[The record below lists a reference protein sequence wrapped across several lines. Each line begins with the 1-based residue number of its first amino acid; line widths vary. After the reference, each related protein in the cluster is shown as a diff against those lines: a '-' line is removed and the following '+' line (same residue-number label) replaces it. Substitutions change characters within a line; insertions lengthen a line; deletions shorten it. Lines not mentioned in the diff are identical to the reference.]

1 MGARRE
7 RLRRAL
13 EVGKVARRS
22 RLLRVLR
29 EIGVAG
35 ERPAT
40 PEAAREFR
48 QALEELGTTYVKL
61 GQLLSSRPD
70 LMPDVYIEELTR
82 LVDEVP
88 PVPFTELEPVIGRSI
103 GESAFARIDP
113 EPLAAASIAQ
123 IHKGLLTDGR
133 EVVVKIRRPGVLE
146 QARIDLDLLRS
157 TADFLE
163 RRSSRAQV
171 LQLSALAE
179 EVEQHLLAE
188 LDFTEEG
195 NNTELVGQM
204 LADYPDLLVPQVI
217 HPYVTEEVLV
227 LEHIEG
233 KRVGDD
239 HGLDEERAANL
250 AREFFRAYVRQ
261 VAAEGVYHADPHRG
275 NVLVTAD
282 GRLALLD
289 FGLLGRLDDD
299 TRTSIAQLLLAIAQN
314 RGDDV
319 AAPILSLSHT
329 TLESDEPAFVAEL
342 RRKLP
347 RYHWRPLSGIRTGD
361 ALADL
366 QRMSV
371 KYSIRLPTSFAL
383 VGKTLS
389 QADSIARTLDPSMDP
404 IELLRTD
411 ALELMLR
418 EGERRLAPTEF
429 ASYAFTQLS
438 PLARLPRRI
447 GQIADHVEEGTLR
460 IGITPA
466 NLEEL
471 EGVMRSAA
479 NRIGAAIIVAGL
491 LLASA
496 WMARVNDAIAVV
508 GFGVAAAL
516 GLYMLWKILRTLGL
530 CRRGGSATEMAVR

>member
-1 MGARRE
+1 
-7 RLRRAL
+7 
-13 EVGKVARRS
+13 VARS
-22 RLLRVLR
+22 SGLLRVLR

-48 QALEELGTTYVKL
+48 RALEELGTTYVKL

-88 PVPFTELEPVIGRSI
+88 PVPFEELEPVIRRSV
-103 GESAFARIDP
+103 GQSAFARIDP

-123 IHKGLLTDGR
+123 IHRALMTDGR

-146 QARIDLDLLRS
+146 QAKVDLDLLRS

-163 RRSSRAQV
+163 RRSDRAKLLQV
-171 LQLSALAE
+171 SALAE

-188 LDFTEEG
+188 LDFTEEA
-195 NNTELVGQM
+195 NNTELVGEM
-204 LADYPDLLVPQVI
+204 VADHPDLLVPKVI

-227 LEHIEG
+227 LEHIDG
-233 KRVGDD
+233 KRVADD
-239 HGLDEERAANL
+239 HGLDEERAAHL

-275 NVLVTAD
+275 NVLLTPD

-299 TRTSIAQLLLAIAQN
+299 ARTTIAQLLLAIAQN

-319 AAPILSLSHT
+319 AALILSLSHT

-371 KYSIRLPTSFAL
+371 KYAIRLPTSFAL

-404 IELLRTD
+404 IDLLRTD

-418 EGERRLAPTEF
+418 EAERRLEPTEF
-429 ASYAFTQLS
+429 ASYAFTQLA
-438 PLARLPRRI
+438 PLARLPRRV
-447 GQIADHVEEGTLR
+447 GQITDRLEEGTLR
-460 IGITPA
+460 VGITPA

-471 EGVMRSAA
+471 EGVLRSAA

-508 GFGVAAAL
+508 GFVVAAAL
-516 GLYMLWKILRTLGL
+516 GLYMLWKILRTP
-530 CRRGGSATEMAVR
+530 GSL

>member
-7 RLRRAL
+7 RLRRAFQ
-13 EVGKVARRS
+13 VGKVARNS

-88 PVPFTELEPVIGRSI
+88 PVPFAEVEPVIRRSI

-123 IHKGLLTDGR
+123 IHKALMTDGR

-146 QARIDLDLLRS
+146 QARVDLDLLRS
-157 TADFLE
+157 TADFFE
-163 RRSSRAQV
+163 RRSGKAQL

-188 LDFTEEG
+188 LDFTEEA
-195 NNTELVGQM
+195 NNTELVGRM
-204 LADYPDLLVPQVI
+204 LADHPDLIVPQVI
-217 HPYVTEEVLV
+217 HPHVTEEVLV
-227 LEHIEG
+227 LEHIKG

-239 HGLDEERAANL
+239 HGLDEERAAYL

-275 NVLVTAD
+275 NVLVTPD

-299 TRTSIAQLLLAIAQN
+299 TRVSIAQLLLAIAQN

-319 AAPILSLSHT
+319 SALIISLSQT

-371 KYSIRLPTSFAL
+371 KYAIRLPTSFAL

-389 QADSIARTLDPSMDP
+389 QADSIARTLDPTMDP
-404 IELLRTD
+404 IDLLRTD

-418 EGERRLAPTEF
+418 EAERRLAPTEF
-429 ASYAFTQLS
+429 ASYAFTQLA

-447 GQIADHVEEGTLR
+447 VQVADRLEEGTLR
-460 IGITPA
+460 IGFTPA

-471 EGVMRSAA
+471 EGVLRSAA

-496 WMARVNDAIAVV
+496 LMARVNDGIAVV
-508 GFGVAAAL
+508 GFVVAATL
-516 GLYMLWKILRTLGL
+516 GLYMLWKILRT
-530 CRRGGSATEMAVR
+530 RGSL

>member
-1 MGARRE
+1 
-7 RLRRAL
+7 
-13 EVGKVARRS
+13 
-22 RLLRVLR
+22 
-29 EIGVAG
+29 
-35 ERPAT
+35 
-40 PEAAREFR
+40 
-48 QALEELGTTYVKL
+48 
-61 GQLLSSRPD
+61 
-70 LMPDVYIEELTR
+70 
-82 LVDEVP
+82 
-88 PVPFTELEPVIGRSI
+88 
-103 GESAFARIDP
+103 
-113 EPLAAASIAQ
+113 
-123 IHKGLLTDGR
+123 
-133 EVVVKIRRPGVLE
+133 
-146 QARIDLDLLRS
+146 
-157 TADFLE
+157 
-163 RRSSRAQV
+163 
-171 LQLSALAE
+171 
-179 EVEQHLLAE
+179 
-188 LDFTEEG
+188 
-195 NNTELVGQM
+195 
-204 LADYPDLLVPQVI
+204 
-217 HPYVTEEVLV
+217 VTEQVLV

-233 KRVGDD
+233 RKVDRD
-239 HGLDEERAANL
+239 HGLEPEHAARL

-299 TRTSIAQLLLAIAQN
+299 MRTSIAQLLLAIAQN

-319 AAPILSLSHT
+319 AAPILSLSQT
-329 TLESDEPAFVAEL
+329 TLESDEPAFGAEL

-347 RYHWRPLSGIRTGD
+347 RYHRRPLSRIRTGD

-371 KYSIRLPTSFAL
+371 RYAIRLPTSFAL

-404 IELLRTD
+404 VELLRTD

-429 ASYAFTQLS
+429 ASYAFTQLA
-438 PLARLPRRI
+438 PLARLPRRL
-447 GQIADHVEEGTLR
+447 GQIADHLEEGTLR
-460 IGITPA
+460 VGITPA
-466 NLEEL
+466 NLDEL
-471 EGVMRSAA
+471 EAVMRSAA

-516 GLYMLWKILRTLGL
+516 GLYMLWKILRTP
-530 CRRGGSATEMAVR
+530 GSL

>member
-1 MGARRE
+1 M
-7 RLRRAL
+7 
-13 EVGKVARRS
+13 
-22 RLLRVLR
+22 LR
-29 EIGVAG
+29 EVGVAG

-48 QALEELGTTYVKL
+48 LALEELGTTFVKL

-70 LMPDVYIEELTR
+70 LLPDVYIEELSR

-88 PVPFTELEPVIGRSI
+88 PVPYETLEPVIQRAI
-103 GESAFARIDP
+103 GTSVFARIDR

-123 IHKGLLTDGR
+123 IHKALLTDGR
-133 EVVVKIRRPGVLE
+133 EVVVKVRRPGVVDE
-146 QARIDLDLLRS
+146 AKVDLDLLRS

-163 RRSSRAQV
+163 RRSSTAQL

-188 LDFTEEG
+188 LDFTEEA
-195 NNTELVGQM
+195 NNTELVDR
-204 LADYPDLLVPQVI
+204 LLVDSPDLFVPKVVQ
-217 HPYVTEEVLV
+217 PYITEEVLV

-233 KRVGDD
+233 KRVDEH
-239 HGLDEERAANL
+239 HGLDGARAAML

-275 NVLVTAD
+275 NVLLTPD

-289 FGLLGRLDDD
+289 FGLLGRLDED
-299 TRTSIAQLLLAIAQN
+299 TRTTIAQLLLAIAQN

-319 AAPILSLSHT
+319 AALILSLSQT
-329 TLESDEPAFVAEL
+329 TLDSDEPSFVAEL

-347 RYHWRPLSGIRTGD
+347 RYHHRPLSGIRAGE

-371 KYSIRLPTSFAL
+371 KHGIRLPTSFAL
-383 VGKTLS
+383 VGKTLA

-404 IELLRTD
+404 IALLQAD

-418 EGERRLAPTEF
+418 EGERRLEPTEF
-429 ASYAFTQLS
+429 ASYAFTQLA

-447 GQIADHVEEGTLR
+447 GQVTDRLEEGTLR

-496 WMARVNDAIAVV
+496 LMARVNDAMAVV
-508 GFGVAAAL
+508 GFLVAAAL
-516 GLYMLWKILRTLGL
+516 GLYMLWKILRTP
-530 CRRGGSATEMAVR
+530 GSL

>member
-1 MGARRE
+1 MARS
-7 RLRRAL
+7 
-13 EVGKVARRS
+13 S

-48 QALEELGTTYVKL
+48 RALEALGTTYVKL

-88 PVPFTELEPVIGRSI
+88 PVPFSELEPVIRRSI
-103 GESAFARIDP
+103 GQSAFTRIDP

-123 IHKGLLTDGR
+123 IHRALMTDGR
-133 EVVVKIRRPGVLE
+133 EVVVKVRRPGVLE
-146 QARIDLDLLRS
+146 QAKVDLDLLRS

-163 RRSSRAQV
+163 RRSDRAQL
-171 LQLSALAE
+171 LQVSALAE

-188 LDFTEEG
+188 LDFTEEA

-204 LADYPDLLVPQVI
+204 VAEHPDLLVPQVI
-217 HPYVTEEVLV
+217 HHPYVTEEVLV
-227 LEHIEG
+227 LEHIDGE
-233 KRVGDD
+233 RVADD
-239 HGLDEERAANL
+239 HGLDEERAAYL

-275 NVLVTAD
+275 NVLLTPD

-299 TRTSIAQLLLAIAQN
+299 ARTTIAQLLLAIAQN

-319 AAPILSLSHT
+319 AALILSLSHT

-371 KYSIRLPTSFAL
+371 RYAIRLPTSFAL

-418 EGERRLAPTEF
+418 EGERRLEPTEF
-429 ASYAFTQLS
+429 ASYAFTQLV

-447 GQIADHVEEGTLR
+447 GQIADRLEEGTLR
-460 IGITPA
+460 VGITPA

-508 GFGVAAAL
+508 GFVVAAAL
-516 GLYMLWKILRTLGL
+516 GLYMLWKILRTP
-530 CRRGGSATEMAVR
+530 GSL

>member
-1 MGARRE
+1 
-7 RLRRAL
+7 
-13 EVGKVARRS
+13 
-22 RLLRVLR
+22 
-29 EIGVAG
+29 
-35 ERPAT
+35 
-40 PEAAREFR
+40 
-48 QALEELGTTYVKL
+48 
-61 GQLLSSRPD
+61 
-70 LMPDVYIEELTR
+70 
-82 LVDEVP
+82 
-88 PVPFTELEPVIGRSI
+88 
-103 GESAFARIDP
+103 
-113 EPLAAASIAQ
+113 
-123 IHKGLLTDGR
+123 
-133 EVVVKIRRPGVLE
+133 
-146 QARIDLDLLRS
+146 
-157 TADFLE
+157 
-163 RRSSRAQV
+163 
-171 LQLSALAE
+171 
-179 EVEQHLLAE
+179 
-188 LDFTEEG
+188 
-195 NNTELVGQM
+195 M

-404 IELLRTD
+404 VELLRTD

-429 ASYAFTQLS
+429 ASYAFTQLA

-516 GLYMLWKILRTLGL
+516 GLYMLWKILRTP
-530 CRRGGSATEMAVR
+530 GSL